1 MEYLKQID
9 EYFFRI
15 INSAGWEGM
24 DGVMILISSKW
35 LWIPLYL
42 YLLYLL
48 YQKYASKFIW
58 ILISLGI
65 LIFLADYGS
74 VHFFKDVFQW
84 ERPCHQLE
92 NIRVVTINLPIL
104 SEYFPWFLG
113 HPEDGCGGKWGFVSS
128 HAANIFALAFF
139 IGLLLKSKKM
149 FFWLFTWATLI
160 GFSRV
165 YLGVHFPFDI
175 VGGMFWGLF
184 VSLLTYK
191 LLKLRINEAV

>member
-1 MEYLKQID
+1 MECLKQID

-24 DGVMILISSKW
+24 DGVMMLISSKW

-58 ILISLGI
+58 ILISLGV

-74 VHFFKDVFQW
+74 VHFFKEVFQRL
-84 ERPCHQLE
+84 RPCHQLD
-92 NIRVVTINLPIL
+92 NIRVV
-104 SEYFPWFLG
+104 
-113 HPEDGCGGKWGFVSS
+113 DDCGALYGFVSS
-128 HAANIFALAFF
+128 HAANTFALAFLVS
-139 IGLLLKSKKM
+139 LLLKSKKV
-149 FFWLFTWATLI
+149 FFFLFSWAMLI

-191 LLKLRINEAV
+191 LLKLRIYEAV

>member
-1 MEYLKQID
+1 MESFRKID
-9 EYFFRI
+9 EYFFKI
-15 INSAGWEGM
+15 INSSGWEGM
-24 DGVMILISSKW
+24 DGVMMLISSKW

-58 ILISLGI
+58 ILISLGV

-74 VHFFKDVFQW
+74 VHFFKEVFQRL
-84 ERPCHQLE
+84 RPCHQLD
-92 NIRVVTINLPIL
+92 NIRIV
-104 SEYFPWFLG
+104 
-113 HPEDGCGGKWGFVSS
+113 DGCGALYSFVSS
-128 HAANIFALAFF
+128 HAANTFALAFF
-139 IGLLLKSKKM
+139 IGLLLKSKKV
-149 FFWLFTWATLI
+149 FFWIFTWATLI
-160 GFSRV
+160 GFSRI

-191 LLKLRINEAV
+191 LLKLKINEAV

>member
-1 MEYLKQID
+1 MEWLNSID
-9 EYFFRI
+9 IHLFQL
-15 INSAGWEGM
+15 INASGFEQM
-24 DGVMILISSKW
+24 DNVMILVSSKL

-42 YLLYLL
+42 LLLYLL
-48 YQKYASKFIW
+48 YKKFSAKFIW
-58 ILISLGI
+58 VLISLGV

-74 VHFFKDVFQW
+74 VHFFKEVIQRL
-84 ERPCHQLE
+84 RPCHQLD
-92 NIRVVTINLPIL
+92 NIRVV
-104 SEYFPWFLG
+104 
-113 HPEDGCGGKWGFVSS
+113 DGCGALYGFVSS
-128 HAANIFALAFF
+128 HAANTFSLAFF
-139 IGLLLKSKKM
+139 ISLLLKSKKV

-191 LLKLRINEAV
+191 LLKLKLNEAI

>member
-1 MEYLKQID
+1 MEWLNFIDTYLFQL
-9 EYFFRI
+9 
-15 INSAGWEGM
+15 INASGFEQM
-24 DGVMILISSKW
+24 DNVMILVSSKW

-42 YLLYLL
+42 LLLYLL
-48 YQKYASKFIW
+48 YKKFSAKFIW
-58 ILISLGI
+58 VLISLGV

-74 VHFFKDVFQW
+74 VHFFKEVLQRL
-84 ERPCHQLE
+84 RPCHQLD
-92 NIRVVTINLPIL
+92 NIRVV
-104 SEYFPWFLG
+104 
-113 HPEDGCGGKWGFVSS
+113 DGCGALYGFVSS
-128 HAANIFALAFF
+128 HAANTFSLAFF
-139 IGLLLKSKKM
+139 ISLLLKSKKV

-191 LLKLRINEAV
+191 LLKLKLNEAI

>member
-1 MEYLKQID
+1 MESLHKID
-9 EYFFRI
+9 EYLFRI
-15 INSAGWEGM
+15 INSAGLEQV

-58 ILISLGI
+58 VLISLGL

-74 VHFFKDVFQW
+74 VHFFKEVFQRL
-84 ERPCHQLE
+84 RPCQQLD
-92 NIRVVTINLPIL
+92 NIRVV
-104 SEYFPWFLG
+104 
-113 HPEDGCGGKWGFVSS
+113 DGCGALYGFVSS
-128 HAANIFALAFF
+128 HAANTFALAFLVSF
-139 IGLLLKSKKM
+139 LLKSKKV
-149 FFWLFTWATLI
+149 FFFLFSWAVLI

-191 LLKLRINEAV
+191 LLKLRIYEAI

>member
-1 MEYLKQID
+1 MESLQKID

-15 INSAGWEGM
+15 INSSGWEGM
-24 DGVMILISSKW
+24 DGVMMLVSSKW

-58 ILISLGI
+58 ILISLGF

-74 VHFFKDVFQW
+74 VHFFKEIFQRL
-84 ERPCHQLE
+84 RPCHQLD
-92 NIRVVTINLPIL
+92 NIRVV
-104 SEYFPWFLG
+104 
-113 HPEDGCGGKWGFVSS
+113 DGCGALYGFVSS
-128 HAANIFALAFF
+128 HAANTFALAFF
-139 IGLLLKSKKM
+139 IGLLLKSKKE

-160 GFSRV
+160 GFSRI

-175 VGGMFWGLF
+175 VGGMFWGVF
-184 VSLLTYK
+184 VSLLIYK
-191 LLKLRINEAV
+191 LGKSRIDEAV